1 MIDRY
6 VKAAIEEARYKQ
18 LDNSTWFAEIPGF
31 EGVWANGK
39 SVEICRQEL
48 IEVLEEWI
56 ILKVRSGDSLPVV
69 HDVDINIKEIS
80 AA

>member
-18 LDNSTWFAEIPGF
+18 LDNNTWFAEIPGF
-31 EGVWANGK
+31 EGVWANGEN
-39 SVEICRQEL
+39 VETCRQEL

-56 ILKVRSGDSLPVV
+56 MLKVRSGDSLPVV
-69 HDVDINIKEIS
+69 HGVDINIKEIS

>member
-18 LDNSTWFAEIPGF
+18 LGNSTWFAEIPGF
-31 EGVWANGK
+31 EGVWANGE
-39 SVEICRQEL
+39 SVETCRQEL

-56 ILKVRSGDSLPVV
+56 ILKVRSGDSLPIV